1 MNSLSGRTQN
11 LFCFEPLIYIIRPLP
26 QLQLSRNPVYE
37 LLLFPRP
44 SEGGATLVVELDDNL
59 FEAVDGVEFDIV
71 AYNLVHA
78 GGYVSVVD
86 MHIRSRRRPT
96 SKSAQ
101 VSELAIGRLL
111 LPP

>member
-1 MNSLSGRTQN
+1 MSS
-11 LFCFEPLIYIIRPLP
+11 CF
-26 QLQLSRNPVYE
+26 
-37 LLLFPRP
+37 FPRP

-71 AYNLVHA
+71 AYNLVQA

-111 LPP
+111 LPPRPRAREGKRGQSGVGWRGE